1 MPDNWQRGQYGGGGG
16 GRHTTAA
23 ICSNGHVV
31 TADVERFGEK
41 VGKFCSKCGSEVA
54 TTYGECG
61 ERIPGHYV
69 PPGVPGVE
77 GNLKTPAYCHACGKP
92 YPWTAKKIGEAKDL
106 ADELE
111 DLSADDRA
119 KLKAALDDVTGSG
132 PKAEASA
139 ARIKKWLGKATS
151 ALGQAVWKASVEI
164 GSEAAK
170 KYCWDSES
178 LVET

>member
-61 ERIPGHYV
+61 EPIPSHYV

-77 GNLKTPAYCHACGKP
+77 GNLKTPAYCHACQ
-92 YPWTAKKIGEAKDL
+92 
-106 ADELE
+106 
-111 DLSADDRA
+111 
-119 KLKAALDDVTGSG
+119 G
-132 PKAEASA
+132 P
-139 ARIKKWLGKATS
+139 G
-151 ALGQAVWKASVEI
+151 G
-164 GSEAAK
+164 
-170 KYCWDSES
+170 
-178 LVET
+178 